1 MQVAISMVKKQCSL
15 DVGEEVERTEEMSK
29 GKKKNAPVVACC
41 VGVPS

>member
-29 GKKKNAPVVACC
+29 GKKNAPVVACC